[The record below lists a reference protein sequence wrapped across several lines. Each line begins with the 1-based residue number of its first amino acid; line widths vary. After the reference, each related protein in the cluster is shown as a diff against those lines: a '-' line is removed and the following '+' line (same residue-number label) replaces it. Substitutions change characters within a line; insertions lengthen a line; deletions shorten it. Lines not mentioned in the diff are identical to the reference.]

1 MGWQK
6 PKCLCIARSPW
17 CKQITQ
23 LPAQRL
29 CQIPFN
35 IKVLDQGR
43 DIQMSVSAADI
54 PPNLGYSQLVFMHLL
69 PKLFSSS
76 CQSVWTIGKL
86 CPFRHLQQC
95 LWPVGYIVLRCSSG
109 LEGGKD
115 WKDWNAVQQNLED
128 RVVKALREL
137 LLRMVRQGLAG
148 SHRGTARNTEWPW
161 YVWES
166 RGGRGS
172 INVQIINFLK
182 HWTPKRRTEPKSRGC
197 FYERKFIIYHRRY
210 GAVSWL
216 DGVMWLEDI
225 NWNSALH
232 FRALRG
238 MGNMRN
244 NLGI

>member
-23 LPAQRL
+23 LPTQRL

-86 CPFRHLQQC
+86 CPFRHLQQTS
-95 LWPVGYIVLRCSSG
+95 LTSG
-109 LEGGKD
+109 LYCVE
-115 WKDWNAVQQNLED
+115 
-128 RVVKALREL
+128 
-137 LLRMVRQGLAG
+137 VRQWSGRWERLE
-148 SHRGTARNTEWPW
+148 RGTA
-161 YVWES
+161 ES
-166 RGGRGS
+166 WRQSCQGPKGTLAKDGETGASWIPQRYCQEHRMTVVCVRIQGRKRLS

-197 FYERKFIIYHRRY
+197 FYERAHRRY
-210 GAVSWL
+210 GAVSGL

-238 MGNMRN
+238 KGTVRN